1 MTRPGF
7 GSRIF
12 ISVLFCLAWLALAG
26 NLCAQSS
33 TTGSI
38 VGIVTDPSGA
48 ALPGASIQLRNLG
61 TGAQVTAHA
70 NGLGQYRF
78 ALLPPGSYRVTIIAA
93 GFRTVSRKVP
103 VSLGQATTL
112 NAALPITASTQVVN
126 VTSEASV
133 VQTNNANISTTFS
146 AQQIALTPNPGDD
159 LTDIAQTAP
168 GAVMNTEMGYGNFES
183 YGLPATANLFTLN
196 GEDDN
201 DPFLNVSNSG
211 ATNLLLGQNEIQQAT
226 VVNNGYSGQYGRL
239 AGANVNYVSK
249 SGTNGWHGNVN
260 YLWNGRVMNSNNF
273 FNNASATPRPFDN
286 VNQWA
291 ASLGGPIVKN
301 HSFFFVDQEGIRI
314 VLPTSTLVNIPSPGF
329 QAATLANLA
338 TANPSE
344 IPFYAKMFSLYN
356 SAAGAGAA
364 VPLAGSC
371 GGFSLPTGG
380 DCATQFR
387 STAGNFTHEWLLA
400 GRYDQMLGANDHAFL
415 RLQTDQGVQAT
426 YTDPISPVFN
436 AVSTQPEYQGQLN
449 ETHTFGAT
457 SVNQFIAS
465 FDYYSALFQPA
476 NLSAALS
483 AFPTTLGFS
492 GGAFQPLGGEDFIWP
507 QGRNVTQYQFV
518 DDFSHQVGN
527 SDLKFGAD
535 FRRDD
540 VSDHDFGFFQ
550 SGYTLGAESLGDFY
564 NGVGTAFLQ
573 SFPSS
578 LNQPVKLYNLGAY
591 IEDDWS
597 ATRGLKLDFSFRVD
611 HNSNPVCNHFCFA
624 HLTVPFTA
632 LSHDPSIPYNK
643 VIVTGMGTALPG
655 YHQWDWQPRLGFA
668 WTPFA
673 RPDFVLRGGF
683 GIFASILPA
692 SVADSLAAN
701 APLDNSF
708 VVTGAP
714 LAPGTAG
721 NMFSSAAAD
730 NAAFLSGFNSGG
742 TLASISASTPG
753 FSPPN
758 FFTPGAN
765 PYDARY
771 YEWNL
776 EIQGAFSTNT
786 SYSIDYVGNHG
797 IGIPVQNNGVNAY
810 CAPSIC
816 PGGFAGLPAAAPDA
830 RFGTVTQLETMG
842 VSNFN
847 GVTYSLQHRFTH
859 GFSLQGSYT
868 YGHALD
874 DISNGGFLQFN
885 LGTNSSILFPQDP
898 YNFKRYNYGNADY
911 NVTQNFSISYLWT
924 LPFNSL
930 RHWGPSELWRGW
942 TVSGTLFAHTPLP
955 LTVID
960 SAATGVLAG
969 QNYGGALFA
978 NWKGGFQP
986 GCSVSSVY
994 TDSPAAPC
1002 LLTSQFSP
1010 SPVTATGLAPGAGFG
1025 NQMRN
1030 QFLGADFF
1038 DTDMMLLKNTQIP
1051 GWEQGELG
1059 IGVQAF
1065 NLFNHPNFDQP
1076 VADIANPNF
1085 GTIVRTANVPT
1096 SVLGSFLGGDASP
1109 RIIQITARLTF

>member
-7 GSRIF
+7 DFRIF
-12 ISVLFCLAWLALAG
+12 ISALFCLAWLALAG

-78 ALLPPGSYRVTIIAA
+78 ALLPPGSYRVTITAA

-133 VQTNNANISTTFS
+133 VQTNNANISTTYS
-146 AQQIALTPNPGDD
+146 ARQIALTPNPGDD

-168 GAVMNTEMGYGNFES
+168 GAVMNTEMGYGNFET

-426 YTDPISPVFN
+426 YTDP
-436 AVSTQPEYQGQLN
+436 
-449 ETHTFGAT
+449 
-457 SVNQFIAS
+457 
-465 FDYYSALFQPA
+465 
-476 NLSAALS
+476 
-483 AFPTTLGFS
+483 S
-492 GGAFQPLGGEDFIWP
+492 G
-507 QGRNVTQYQFV
+507 
-518 DDFSHQVGN
+518 
-527 SDLKFGAD
+527 
-535 FRRDD
+535 
-540 VSDHDFGFFQ
+540 
-550 SGYTLGAESLGDFY
+550 
-564 NGVGTAFLQ
+564 
-573 SFPSS
+573 
-578 LNQPVKLYNLGAY
+578 
-591 IEDDWS
+591 
-597 ATRGLKLDFSFRVD
+597 
-611 HNSNPVCNHFCFA
+611 
-624 HLTVPFTA
+624 
-632 LSHDPSIPYNK
+632 
-643 VIVTGMGTALPG
+643 
-655 YHQWDWQPRLGFA
+655 
-668 WTPFA
+668 
-673 RPDFVLRGGF
+673 
-683 GIFASILPA
+683 
-692 SVADSLAAN
+692 
-701 APLDNSF
+701 
-708 VVTGAP
+708 
-714 LAPGTAG
+714 
-721 NMFSSAAAD
+721 
-730 NAAFLSGFNSGG
+730 
-742 TLASISASTPG
+742 
-753 FSPPN
+753 
-758 FFTPGAN
+758 
-765 PYDARY
+765 
-771 YEWNL
+771 
-776 EIQGAFSTNT
+776 
-786 SYSIDYVGNHG
+786 
-797 IGIPVQNNGVNAY
+797 
-810 CAPSIC
+810 
-816 PGGFAGLPAAAPDA
+816 
-830 RFGTVTQLETMG
+830 
-842 VSNFN
+842 
-847 GVTYSLQHRFTH
+847 
-859 GFSLQGSYT
+859 
-868 YGHALD
+868 
-874 DISNGGFLQFN
+874 
-885 LGTNSSILFPQDP
+885 
-898 YNFKRYNYGNADY
+898 
-911 NVTQNFSISYLWT
+911 
-924 LPFNSL
+924 
-930 RHWGPSELWRGW
+930 
-942 TVSGTLFAHTPLP
+942 
-955 LTVID
+955 
-960 SAATGVLAG
+960 
-969 QNYGGALFA
+969 
-978 NWKGGFQP
+978 
-986 GCSVSSVY
+986 
-994 TDSPAAPC
+994 
-1002 LLTSQFSP
+1002 
-1010 SPVTATGLAPGAGFG
+1010 
-1025 NQMRN
+1025 
-1030 QFLGADFF
+1030 
-1038 DTDMMLLKNTQIP
+1038 
-1051 GWEQGELG
+1051 
-1059 IGVQAF
+1059 
-1065 NLFNHPNFDQP
+1065 
-1076 VADIANPNF
+1076 
-1085 GTIVRTANVPT
+1085 
-1096 SVLGSFLGGDASP
+1096 
-1109 RIIQITARLTF
+1109 